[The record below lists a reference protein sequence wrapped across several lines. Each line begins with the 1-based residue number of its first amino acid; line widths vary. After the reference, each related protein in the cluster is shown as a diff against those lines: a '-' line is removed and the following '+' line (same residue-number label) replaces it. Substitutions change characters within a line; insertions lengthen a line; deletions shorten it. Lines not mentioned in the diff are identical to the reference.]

1 MNVKTIHSFDEIQ
14 SILTEEVASH
24 SATFI
29 LCDNN
34 TNEHCVRF
42 LLETIPALNEV
53 PIIEIPDGEE
63 SKSIEIVWQLYE
75 ELLHRNADRQ
85 SLLLNVGGGV
95 ITDIGGFVAS
105 TFKRG
110 IDFIN
115 IPTTVMAQVDAA
127 MGGKCGID
135 LMAVKNAVG
144 LFSWPKSVLVFTG
157 FLNTLP
163 EKELKSGFAEMLKH
177 ALIADADYWEALSHV
192 NPNEASHIAVFVKRS
207 NEIKSEITNE
217 DPNERSVRKKLNY
230 GHTVGHAIESFC
242 LATGSAITHGNA
254 VGWGIILENRIA
266 NKLGILSDE
275 NTEIIEKRL
284 LPIFGPVPQFSEQEV
299 QQILKFILNDKK
311 NTAQGINI
319 SLISEI
325 GKCTFDNLV
334 SLDIIRQVIEFVA
347 KA

>member
-1 MNVKTIHSFDEIQ
+1 
-14 SILTEEVASH
+14 
-24 SATFI
+24 
-29 LCDNN
+29 
-34 TNEHCVRF
+34 
-42 LLETIPALNEV
+42 
-53 PIIEIPDGEE
+53 
-63 SKSIEIVWQLYE
+63 
-75 ELLHRNADRQ
+75 
-85 SLLLNVGGGV
+85 
-95 ITDIGGFVAS
+95 
-105 TFKRG
+105 
-110 IDFIN
+110 
-115 IPTTVMAQVDAA
+115 MAQVDAA

-135 LMAVKNAVG
+135 LMEVKNAVG
-144 LFSWPKSVLVFTG
+144 LFSWPLSVLVFTG
-157 FLNTLP
+157 FLDTLP

-177 ALIADADYWEALSHV
+177 ALIADKEYWEALSHV
-192 NPNEASHIAVFVKRS
+192 DPKDAAHIAVFVKRS
-207 NEIKSEITNE
+207 NEIKSVITIA

-230 GHTVGHAIESFC
+230 GHTVGHAIESFF
-242 LATGSAITHGNA
+242 LAKSDLITHGNA
-254 VGWGIILENRIA
+254 VGWGIILENQIA

-299 QQILKFILNDKK
+299 QQILEFILNDKK

>member
-14 SILTEEVASH
+14 SILTQEVASH

-53 PIIEIPDGEE
+53 PIIEIPEGEE
-63 SKSIEIVWQLYE
+63 SKSLEIVAQLYE
-75 ELLHRNADRQ
+75 ELLHHNADRQ

-95 ITDIGGFVAS
+95 ISDLGGFVAS
-105 TFKRG
+105 TYKRG

-135 LMAVKNAVG
+135 LMGVKNAVG
-144 LFSWPKSVLVFTG
+144 LFSWPKSVLAFTG

-177 ALIADADYWEALSHV
+177 ALIADAEYWEALSHV
-192 NPNEASHIAVFVKRS
+192 DPNEAGHVAVFVKRS
-207 NEIKSEITNE
+207 NEIKSEITVA

-230 GHTVGHAIESFC
+230 GHTVGHAIESFF
-242 LATGSAITHGNA
+242 LAKSEPITHGNA
-254 VGWGIILENRIA
+254 VAWGIVLENRIA
-266 NKLGILSDE
+266 VKLGILSTSLAQTIETRILDIFE
-275 NTEIIEKRL
+275 PLPSFNEEETEIV
-284 LPIFGPVPQFSEQEV
+284 FQFLQ
-299 QQILKFILNDKK
+299 NDKK
-311 NTAQGINI
+311 NTKGLFHF
-319 SLISEI
+319 SLIQNIGDCLIKVEVSEEI
-325 GKCTFDNLV
+325 A
-334 SLDIIRQVIEFVA
+334 REVISV
-347 KA
+347 

>member
-14 SILTEEVASH
+14 RILTEEVASH

-53 PIIEIPDGEE
+53 PIIEITEGEE
-63 SKSIEIVWQLYE
+63 SKSLEIVAQLYE
-75 ELLHRNADRQ
+75 ELLHHNADRQ

-95 ITDIGGFVAS
+95 ISDLGGFVAS
-105 TFKRG
+105 TYKRG

-135 LMAVKNAVG
+135 LIGVKNAVG

-177 ALIADADYWEALSHV
+177 ALIADAEYWEALAHV
-192 NPNEASHIAVFVKRS
+192 DSNEASHIAVFVKRS
-207 NEIKSEITNE
+207 NEIKSEITKA

-230 GHTVGHAIESFC
+230 GHTVGHAIESFF
-242 LATGSAITHGNA
+242 LAKSEPITHGNA
-254 VGWGIILENRIA
+254 VAWGIVLENRIA
-266 NKLGILSDE
+266 VKLGILSTSLAQTIETRILDIFE
-275 NTEIIEKRL
+275 PLPSFNEEETEIV
-284 LPIFGPVPQFSEQEV
+284 FQFLQ
-299 QQILKFILNDKK
+299 NDKK
-311 NTAQGINI
+311 NTKGLFHF
-319 SLISEI
+319 SLIQNIGDCLIKVEVSEEI
-325 GKCTFDNLV
+325 A
-334 SLDIIRQVIEFVA
+334 REVISV
-347 KA
+347 

>member
-14 SILTEEVASH
+14 KILTEEVGQH

-29 LCDNN
+29 LCDSN

-53 PIIEIPDGEE
+53 PIIEIPEGEE
-63 SKSIEIVWQLYE
+63 SKSLEIVAQLYE
-75 ELLHRNADRQ
+75 ELLQHNADRQ
-85 SLLLNVGGGV
+85 ALLLNIGGGV
-95 ITDIGGFVAS
+95 VTDIGGFVAS
-105 TFKRG
+105 TYKRG

-177 ALIADADYWEALSHV
+177 ALIADAEYWEALSHV

-207 NEIKSEITNE
+207 NEIKSEITSK

-230 GHTVGHAIESFC
+230 GHTIGHAIESFF
-242 LATGSAITHGNA
+242 LAKSQPITHGNA
-254 VGWGIILENRIA
+254 IGWGMIIENRIA
-266 NKLGILSDE
+266 TQLEILSVPLAQTIE
-275 NTEIIEKRL
+275 NRILE
-284 LPIFGPVPQFSEQEV
+284 IFGLVPQFSEEEV
-299 QQILKFILNDKK
+299 EQILEFILNDKK
-311 NTAQGINI
+311 NTIQGINI

-325 GKCTFDNLV
+325 GECSFDNYV
-334 SLDIIRQVIEFVA
+334 SLDMIRKVIKTLVTS
-347 KA
+347 

>member
-14 SILTEEVASH
+14 RILTEEVSSH

-53 PIIEIPDGEE
+53 PIIEIPEGEE
-63 SKSIEIVWQLYE
+63 SKSLEIVGQLYE
-75 ELLHRNADRQ
+75 ELLHHNADRQ

-95 ITDIGGFVAS
+95 ISDIGGFVAS

-144 LFSWPKSVLVFTG
+144 LFSWPKSVLVFSG

-177 ALIADADYWEALSHV
+177 ALIADAEYWEALSHV
-192 NPNEASHIAVFVKRS
+192 DSNEASHIAVFVKRS

-230 GHTVGHAIESFC
+230 GHTVGHAIESFF
-242 LATGSAITHGNA
+242 LSKSEPITHGNA
-254 VGWGIILENRIA
+254 VGWGMILENRIA
-266 NKLGILSDE
+266 VQLEILSASLAQ
-275 NTEIIEKRL
+275 TIEDRVL
-284 LPIFGPVPQFSEQEV
+284 TIFGPLPSFNKYEQEQV
-299 QQILKFILNDKK
+299 FEFMLNDKK
-311 NTAQGINI
+311 NKNGVFHF
-319 SLISEI
+319 SLIREI
-325 GKCTFDNLV
+325 GDCLIQVEV
-334 SLDIIRQVIEFVA
+334 SEEIARKVISV
-347 KA
+347 

>member
-14 SILTEEVASH
+14 SILTQEVASH

-29 LCDNN
+29 LCDTN

-53 PIIEIPDGEE
+53 PIIEIPEGEE
-63 SKSIEIVWQLYE
+63 SKSLEIVAQLYE
-75 ELLHRNADRQ
+75 ELLHHNADRQ

-95 ITDIGGFVAS
+95 ISDLGGFVAS
-105 TFKRG
+105 TYKRG

-135 LMAVKNAVG
+135 LMGVKNAVG

-177 ALIADADYWEALSHV
+177 ALIADAEYWEALANVDS
-192 NPNEASHIAVFVKRS
+192 NEASHIAVFVKRS
-207 NEIKSEITNE
+207 NEIKSEITKA

-230 GHTVGHAIESFC
+230 GHTIGHAIESFF
-242 LATGSAITHGNA
+242 LAKSDPITHGNA
-254 VGWGIILENRIA
+254 IGWGMILENRIA
-266 NKLGILSDE
+266 VQLEILNPTLAQTIENRILGIFDP
-275 NTEIIEKRL
+275 
-284 LPIFGPVPQFSEQEV
+284 LPSFNNEEQE
-299 QQILKFILNDKK
+299 QIFEFMLNDKK
-311 NTAQGINI
+311 NKNGVFHF
-319 SLISEI
+319 SLIQEI
-325 GKCTFDNLV
+325 GDCLIQVEV
-334 SLDIIRQVIEFVA
+334 SEEIARKVISV
-347 KA
+347 

>member
-14 SILTEEVASH
+14 KILTEEVSKH

-34 TNEHCVRF
+34 TNEQCVRF

-53 PIIEIPDGEE
+53 PIIEIPEGEE
-63 SKSIEIVWQLYE
+63 SKSLEIVAQLYE
-75 ELLHRNADRQ
+75 ELIHHNADRQ

-95 ITDIGGFVAS
+95 ISDIGGFVAS
-105 TFKRG
+105 TYKRG

-135 LMAVKNAVG
+135 LMDVKNAVG

-157 FLNTLP
+157 FLDTLP

-230 GHTVGHAIESFC
+230 GHTIGHAIESFF
-242 LATGSAITHGNA
+242 LKKADPITHGNA

-266 NKLGILSDE
+266 IKLGMLKTSLAQTIENRILD
-275 NTEIIEKRL
+275 
-284 LPIFGPVPQFSEQEV
+284 IFGPLPSFNKEELEQIFQFM
-299 QQILKFILNDKK
+299 LNDKK
-311 NTAQGINI
+311 NKNGVFHFSFITDIGQCSFQVEVSDEIAREVI
-319 SLISEI
+319 SL
-325 GKCTFDNLV
+325 
-334 SLDIIRQVIEFVA
+334 
-347 KA
+347 

>member
-14 SILTEEVASH
+14 KILTEEVSKH

-29 LCDNN
+29 LCDTN
-34 TNEHCVRF
+34 TNEQCVRF

-53 PIIEIPDGEE
+53 PIIEIPEGEE
-63 SKSIEIVWQLYE
+63 SKSLEIVAQLYE
-75 ELLHRNADRQ
+75 ELLHHNADRQ

-95 ITDIGGFVAS
+95 ISDIGGFVAS
-105 TFKRG
+105 TYKRG

-135 LMAVKNAVG
+135 LMDVKNAVG

-157 FLNTLP
+157 FLDTLP

-177 ALIADADYWEALSHV
+177 ALITDAHYWEALSHV
-192 NPNEASHIAVFVKRS
+192 NPSEASHIAVFVKRS

-230 GHTVGHAIESFC
+230 GHTIGHAIESFF
-242 LATGSAITHGNA
+242 LKKSEPITHGNA
-254 VGWGIILENRIA
+254 VGWGMILENRIA
-266 NKLGILSDE
+266 IKLGML
-275 NTEIIEKRL
+275 NATLALTIEKRIL
-284 LPIFGPVPQFSEQEV
+284 DIFGPLPSFNKEELEQIFQFM
-299 QQILKFILNDKK
+299 LNDKK
-311 NTAQGINI
+311 NTPQGINI
-319 SLISEI
+319 SLIYEI
-325 GKCTFDNLV
+325 GKCSFDNHV
-334 SLDIIRQVIEFVA
+334 PLDIIRKVIEYSSES
-347 KA
+347 

>member
-14 SILTEEVASH
+14 KILTEEVNAH

-29 LCDNN
+29 LCDTN

-63 SKSIEIVWQLYE
+63 SKSLEIVAQLYE
-75 ELLHRNADRQ
+75 ELLHHNADRQ

-95 ITDIGGFVAS
+95 ISDIGGFVAS
-105 TFKRG
+105 TYKRG

-135 LMAVKNAVG
+135 LMDVKNAVG
-144 LFSWPKSVLVFTG
+144 LFSWPLSVLVFTG
-157 FLNTLP
+157 FLDTLP

-230 GHTVGHAIESFC
+230 GHTIGHAIESFF
-242 LATGSAITHGNA
+242 LKKSEPITHGYA
-254 VGWGIILENRIA
+254 VGWGMVLENRIA
-266 NKLGILSDE
+266 VKLEMLNASLAQTIENRILD
-275 NTEIIEKRL
+275 
-284 LPIFGPVPQFSEQEV
+284 IFGPLPSFNKEELEQIFQFM
-299 QQILKFILNDKK
+299 LNDKK
-311 NTAQGINI
+311 NKNGVFHFSLITDIGQCSFQVEVSDEIAREVI
-319 SLISEI
+319 SL
-325 GKCTFDNLV
+325 
-334 SLDIIRQVIEFVA
+334 
-347 KA
+347 

>member
-1 MNVKTIHSFDEIQ
+1 
-14 SILTEEVASH
+14 
-24 SATFI
+24 
-29 LCDNN
+29 
-34 TNEHCVRF
+34 VRF

-53 PIIEIPDGEE
+53 PIIEIPEGEE
-63 SKSIEIVWQLYE
+63 SKSLEIVGQLYE
-75 ELLHRNADRQ
+75 ELLQHNADRQ

-95 ITDIGGFVAS
+95 ISDIGGFVAS
-105 TFKRG
+105 TYKRG

-135 LMAVKNAVG
+135 LMDVKNAVG

-177 ALIADADYWEALSHV
+177 ALIADAEYWEALSHV

-207 NEIKSEITNE
+207 NEIKSEITTQ
-217 DPNERSVRKKLNY
+217 DPNEHSVRKKLNY
-230 GHTVGHAIESFC
+230 GHTVGHAIESFF
-242 LATGSAITHGNA
+242 LAKSEPITHGNA
-254 VGWGIILENRIA
+254 VGWGIVVENRIA
-266 NKLGILSDE
+266 LKLGILSE
-275 NTEIIEKRL
+275 STTETIEKRL
-284 LPIFGPVPQFSEQEV
+284 LNIFGLVPRFSEQEI
-299 QQILKFILNDKK
+299 QQILEFILNDKK
-311 NTAQGINI
+311 NTTQGINI

-325 GKCTFDNLV
+325 GDCSFDNTV
-334 SLDIIRQVIEFVA
+334 SLDIIQKVIQSFA

>member
-14 SILTEEVASH
+14 KILTEEVSTH

-29 LCDNN
+29 LCDTN

-53 PIIEIPDGEE
+53 PIIEIPEGEE
-63 SKSIEIVWQLYE
+63 SKSLEIVAQLYE
-75 ELLHRNADRQ
+75 ELLHHNSDRQ

-95 ITDIGGFVAS
+95 ISDIGGFVAS
-105 TFKRG
+105 TYKRG

-135 LMAVKNAVG
+135 LMGVKNAVG

-177 ALIADADYWEALSHV
+177 ALIADAEYWEALAHV
-192 NPNEASHIAVFVKRS
+192 DSNEASHIAVFVKRS

-230 GHTVGHAIESFC
+230 GHTIGHAIESFF
-242 LATGSAITHGNA
+242 LKKSEPITHGNA
-254 VGWGIILENRIA
+254 VGWGMVLENRIA
-266 NKLGILSDE
+266 VKLDMLNESLAQ
-275 NTEIIEKRL
+275 TIEKRIL
-284 LPIFGPVPQFSEQEV
+284 DIFGPLPSFNKEELEQIFQFM
-299 QQILKFILNDKK
+299 LNDKK
-311 NTAQGINI
+311 NKNGVFHFSLITDIGQCSFQVEVSDEIAREVI
-319 SLISEI
+319 SL
-325 GKCTFDNLV
+325 
-334 SLDIIRQVIEFVA
+334 
-347 KA
+347 

>member
-14 SILTEEVASH
+14 LILTQEVSSH

-29 LCDNN
+29 LCDSN

-53 PIIEIPDGEE
+53 PIIEIPEGEE
-63 SKSIEIVWQLYE
+63 SKSLEIVAQLYE
-75 ELLHRNADRQ
+75 ELLHHNADRQ

-95 ITDIGGFVAS
+95 ISDIGGFVAS
-105 TFKRG
+105 TYKRG

-135 LMAVKNAVG
+135 LMDVKNAVG
-144 LFSWPKSVLVFTG
+144 LFSWPKNVLVFTG

-177 ALIADADYWEALSHV
+177 ALIADTEYWEALSHV
-192 NPNEASHIAVFVKRS
+192 DPKDAAQIAVFVKRS
-207 NEIKSEITNE
+207 NEIKSEITIQ
-217 DPNERSVRKKLNY
+217 DPNEHSVRKKLNY
-230 GHTVGHAIESFC
+230 GHTVGHAIESFF
-242 LATGSAITHGNA
+242 LAKSEPITHGNA
-254 VGWGIILENRIA
+254 VGWGIIVENRIA
-266 NKLGILSDE
+266 LRLGILSE
-275 NTEIIEKRL
+275 STTETIEKRL
-284 LPIFGPVPQFSEQEV
+284 FNIFGLVPEFSEQEI
-299 QQILKFILNDKK
+299 QQILEFILNDKK
-311 NTAQGINI
+311 NTTRGVNI

-325 GKCTFDNLV
+325 GQCSFDNHV
-334 SLDIIRQVIEFVA
+334 SLDIIQKVIQSFA

>member
-14 SILTEEVASH
+14 SILTQELASH

-53 PIIEIPDGEE
+53 PIIEIPEGEE
-63 SKSIEIVWQLYE
+63 SKSLEIVSHLYE
-75 ELLHRNADRQ
+75 ELLHHNADRQ

-95 ITDIGGFVAS
+95 ISDIGGFVAS
-105 TFKRG
+105 TYKRG

-135 LMAVKNAVG
+135 LKDVKNAVG

-163 EKELKSGFAEMLKH
+163 QKELKSGFAEMLKH
-177 ALIADADYWEALSHV
+177 ALIADAEYWEALSHV
-192 NPNEASHIAVFVKRS
+192 DPNEASHIAVFVKRS
-207 NEIKSEITNE
+207 NEIKSEITIK
-217 DPNERSVRKKLNY
+217 DPNEHSVRKKLNY
-230 GHTVGHAIESFC
+230 GHTVGHAIESFF
-242 LATGSAITHGNA
+242 LAKSEPITHGNA
-254 VGWGIILENRIA
+254 IGWGMILENRIA
-266 NKLGILSDE
+266 VQLGILNLSLAQA
-275 NTEIIEKRL
+275 IESRIL
-284 LPIFGPVPQFSEQEV
+284 GIFDPLPSFNNEEQEQV
-299 QQILKFILNDKK
+299 FKFMLNDKK
-311 NTAQGINI
+311 NKNGVFHF
-319 SLISEI
+319 SLIQEI
-325 GKCTFDNLV
+325 GDCLIQVEV
-334 SLDIIRQVIEFVA
+334 SEEIARKVISV
-347 KA
+347 

>member
-14 SILTEEVASH
+14 RILTEEVASH

-53 PIIEIPDGEE
+53 PIIEIPEGEE
-63 SKSIEIVWQLYE
+63 SKSLEIVAQLYE
-75 ELLHRNADRQ
+75 ELLHHNADRQ

-95 ITDIGGFVAS
+95 ISDLGGFVAS
-105 TFKRG
+105 TYKRG

-135 LMAVKNAVG
+135 LMGVKNAVG
-144 LFSWPKSVLVFTG
+144 LFSWPKSVLVCTG

-177 ALIADADYWEALSHV
+177 ALIADAEYWEALSHV
-192 NPNEASHIAVFVKRS
+192 DPNEAGHVAVFVKRS
-207 NEIKSEITNE
+207 NEIKSEITVA

-230 GHTVGHAIESFC
+230 GHTVGHAIESFF
-242 LATGSAITHGNA
+242 LAKSEPITHGNA
-254 VGWGIILENRIA
+254 VAWGIVLENRIA
-266 NKLGILSDE
+266 VKLGILSTSLAQTIETRILDIFE
-275 NTEIIEKRL
+275 PLPSFNEEETEIV
-284 LPIFGPVPQFSEQEV
+284 FQFLQ
-299 QQILKFILNDKK
+299 NDKK
-311 NTAQGINI
+311 NTKGLFHF
-319 SLISEI
+319 SLIQNIGDCLIQVEVSEEI
-325 GKCTFDNLV
+325 V
-334 SLDIIRQVIEFVA
+334 REVISV
-347 KA
+347 

>member
-14 SILTEEVASH
+14 KILTEEVSAH

-29 LCDNN
+29 LCDTN

-53 PIIEIPDGEE
+53 PIIEIPEGEE
-63 SKSIEIVWQLYE
+63 SKSLEIVAQLYE
-75 ELLHRNADRQ
+75 ELLHHNADRQ

-95 ITDIGGFVAS
+95 ISDIGGFVAS
-105 TFKRG
+105 TYKRG

-135 LMAVKNAVG
+135 LMDVKNAVG

-177 ALIADADYWEALSHV
+177 ALIADEEYWEALTHV

-207 NEIKSEITNE
+207 NEIKSDITNE
-217 DPNERSVRKKLNY
+217 DPNEHSVRKKLNY
-230 GHTVGHAIESFC
+230 GHTIGHAIESFF
-242 LATGSAITHGNA
+242 LKKSDPITHGNA
-254 VGWGIILENRIA
+254 VGWGIILENKIA
-266 NKLGILSDE
+266 LKLGIINASLAQS
-275 NTEIIEKRL
+275 IEKRIL
-284 LPIFGPVPQFSEQEV
+284 DIFRPLPSFNKEEQEEIF
-299 QQILKFILNDKK
+299 QFMLNDKK
-311 NTAQGINI
+311 NKNGVFHF
-319 SLISEI
+319 SLITAIGQCSIQVEVTEEI
-325 GKCTFDNLV
+325 A
-334 SLDIIRQVIEFVA
+334 REVISV
-347 KA
+347 